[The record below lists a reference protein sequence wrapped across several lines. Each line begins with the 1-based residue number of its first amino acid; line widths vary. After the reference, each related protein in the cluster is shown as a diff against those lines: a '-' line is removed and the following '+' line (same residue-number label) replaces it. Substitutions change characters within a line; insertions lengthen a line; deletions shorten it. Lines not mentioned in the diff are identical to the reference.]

1 MRAIAAI
8 PAAALLAGAAF
19 GLSRPEPH
27 DFLADLVAYVLI
39 STSVAGAMFGWAWR
53 HRSLLVTSVTLGF
66 FTGGWLLS
74 SVEWQRAGRPP
85 LRVAFEELARAEREA
100 AAAQGRRMPE
110 DDEAF
115 VIVEGVLRA
124 DASRTDTG
132 VSLGVA
138 VDWLDGRDGREAPAA
153 MPGPPARQPR
163 WGGVPSGLPRGIS
176 DSSRRGGGPRPQGKK
191 VCRAPFFVRRAPVG
205 RSGGCRKRARIT

>member
-74 SVEWQRAGRPP
+74 SVEWQRAWRPA

-110 DDEAF
+110 D
-115 VIVEGVLRA
+115 EGALGGGGGVPPPGR
-124 DASRTDTG
+124 SRTEPG
-132 VSLGVA
+132 GAPGGRVGGGGGGA
-138 VDWLDGRDGREAPAA
+138 GGDGRD
-153 MPGPPARQPR
+153 
-163 WGGVPSGLPRGIS
+163 
-176 DSSRRGGGPRPQGKK
+176 
-191 VCRAPFFVRRAPVG
+191 
-205 RSGGCRKRARIT
+205 